1 MLWLLK
7 KENINYLALSQSKF
21 PPLKLSQS
29 EEREFIKKH
38 PNPYIEVFMDL
49 AESSNAVY
57 FPHLSFSKEY
67 KREIKKAF
75 DKVLRLEMSPKEAL
89 DDLQKRMLIVQR
101 RSVY

>member
-1 MLWLLK
+1 MLWILK
-7 KENINYLALSQSKF
+7 KENINYLALSQNKF
-21 PPLKLSQS
+21 PPLKLDES
-29 EEREFIKKH
+29 EKAEFIKKH

-89 DDLQKRMLIVQR
+89 DDLQRKMLVVQR